1 MSEIDWP
8 LLQKYIWLMSFQ
20 IWMMGPKMWSD
31 SNKMEVLFNIHFI
44 NSFPSNMVD
53 SIEPPQPLFGPL
65 TPRLGSS
72 LSLGGWNLT
81 KFIIGKVHYYVC
93 FINFVW
99 KWLTTAPEVHGAHF
113 LPGPDFESKM
123 CYALSK
129 SWMLYNLFCKV
140 FAKFHAWGCRATLTP
155 FWALLT
161 PGLEPSL
168 KLGGSDLTK
177 PTIGKVHYNFCFVSS
192 AWK

>member
-44 NSFPSNMVD
+44 
-53 SIEPPQPLFGPL
+53 
-65 TPRLGSS
+65 
-72 LSLGGWNLT
+72 GWNLT